1 MSSLGK
7 LSFCLAEEENETLEA
22 LRQRLGRHGVLLNRS
37 EVMRTALRYLA
48 EQGDGEVVAAA
59 KVMTRFKP
67 GRRTK
72 SSHLARTSTAE

>member
-7 LSFCLAEEENETLEA
+7 LSFCLAEEENEALEA
-22 LRQRLGRHGVLLNRS
+22 LRQRLGLHGVLLNRS
-37 EVMRTALRYLA
+37 EVMRTALHYLA

-67 GRRTK
+67 GRRAK
-72 SSHLARTSTAE
+72 SSHLGPTTAK